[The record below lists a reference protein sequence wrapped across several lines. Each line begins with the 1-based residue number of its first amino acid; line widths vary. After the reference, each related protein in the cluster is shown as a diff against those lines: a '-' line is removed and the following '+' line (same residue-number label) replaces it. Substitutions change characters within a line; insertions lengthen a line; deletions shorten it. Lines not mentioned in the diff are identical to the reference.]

1 MVKIFPLY
9 SGSGGNCTLVQSDN
23 ANLLVDVGLGCRATL
38 SALKMY
44 NLSLSDI
51 TAIVVTHEHSDHI
64 GGISAFV
71 SRSPVPVYA
80 PKAIADLVAKRATYY
95 DVSGIDDVTE
105 IADLRIDRYECS
117 HDAAACYGYRFSD
130 GTNSVATV
138 TDTGCVTTGL
148 VDFLAPCDR
157 IQLESNHDV
166 DMLKNGPYPYP
177 LKRRILSDF
186 GHLSNAQATQV
197 LSDLV
202 GSNVKSVI
210 LAHLSE
216 HNNTAEL
223 AFNSVVNMYADKGLV
238 EGRDICVH
246 VAKQHD
252 NPVIK

>member
-64 GGISAFV
+64 GGISSFV
-71 SRSPVPVYA
+71 SHSPVPVYA
-80 PKAIADLVAKRATYY
+80 PGAIADLVAKRATCC
-95 DVSGIDDVTE
+95 DVSGIADVTE

-166 DMLKNGPYPYP
+166 DMLKSGPYPYP

-186 GHLSNAQATQV
+186 GHLSNDQATQV

-223 AFNSVVNMYADKGLV
+223 AFNNVVNMYADKGLV
-238 EGRDICVH
+238 EGRDISVY

-252 NPVIK
+252 NTVIK

>member
-38 SALKMY
+38 SVLKMY

-64 GGISAFV
+64 GGISSFV
-71 SRSPVPVYA
+71 SHSPVPVYA
-80 PKAIADLVAKRATYY
+80 PKAIADLVAKRATCC
-95 DVSGIDDVTE
+95 DVSGIADVTE
-105 IADLRIDRYECS
+105 IADLRIERYECS

-166 DMLKNGPYPYP
+166 DMLKSGPYPYP

-186 GHLSNAQATQV
+186 GHLSNDQATQV

-223 AFNSVVNMYADKGLV
+223 AFNNVVNMYADKGLV
-238 EGRDICVH
+238 EGRDISVY

-252 NPVIK
+252 NTVIK

>member
-64 GGISAFV
+64 GGISSFV
-71 SRSPVPVYA
+71 SHSPVPVYA
-80 PKAIADLVAKRATYY
+80 PKAIADLVAKRATCC
-95 DVSGIDDVTE
+95 DVSGIADVTE

-166 DMLKNGPYPYP
+166 DMLKSGPYPYP

-186 GHLSNAQATQV
+186 GHLSNDQATQV

-223 AFNSVVNMYADKGLV
+223 AFNNVVNMYADKGLV
-238 EGRDICVH
+238 EGRDISVY

-252 NPVIK
+252 NTVIK

>member
-64 GGISAFV
+64 GGISSFV
-71 SRSPVPVYA
+71 SHSPVPVYA
-80 PKAIADLVAKRATYY
+80 PGAIADLVAKRATCC
-95 DVSGIDDVTE
+95 DVSGIADVTE
-105 IADLRIDRYECS
+105 IADLRIERYECS

-166 DMLKNGPYPYP
+166 DMLKSGPYPYP

-186 GHLSNAQATQV
+186 GHLSNDQATQV

-223 AFNSVVNMYADKGLV
+223 AFNNVVNMYADKGLV
-238 EGRDICVH
+238 EGRDISVY

-252 NPVIK
+252 NTVIK

>member
-64 GGISAFV
+64 GGISSFV
-71 SRSPVPVYA
+71 SHSPVPVYA
-80 PKAIADLVAKRATYY
+80 PKAIADLVAKRATCC
-95 DVSGIDDVTE
+95 DVSGIADVTE
-105 IADLRIDRYECS
+105 IADLRIERYECS

-157 IQLESNHDV
+157 IQLESIHDV
-166 DMLKNGPYPYP
+166 DMLKSGPYPYP

-186 GHLSNAQATQV
+186 GHLSNDQATQV

-223 AFNSVVNMYADKGLV
+223 AFNNVVNMYADKGLV
-238 EGRDICVH
+238 EGRDISVY
-246 VAKQHD
+246 VARQHD
-252 NPVIK
+252 NTVIK

>member
-64 GGISAFV
+64 GGISSFV
-71 SRSPVPVYA
+71 SHSPVPVYA
-80 PKAIADLVAKRATYY
+80 PKAIADLVAKRATCC
-95 DVSGIDDVTE
+95 DVSGIADMTE

-166 DMLKNGPYPYP
+166 DMLKCGQYPYP
-177 LKRRILSDF
+177 LNRRILSDF
-186 GHLSNAQATQV
+186 GHLSNDQATQV

-223 AFNSVVNMYADKGLV
+223 AFNNVVNMYVDKGLV
-238 EGRDICVH
+238 EGRDISVY

-252 NPVIK
+252 NTVIK

>member
-64 GGISAFV
+64 GGISSFV
-71 SRSPVPVYA
+71 SHSPVPVYA
-80 PKAIADLVAKRATYY
+80 PKAIADLVAKRAVCC
-95 DVSGIDDVTE
+95 DVSGIADVTE

-166 DMLKNGPYPYP
+166 DMLKSGPYPYP

-186 GHLSNAQATQV
+186 GHLSNDQATQV

-223 AFNSVVNMYADKGLV
+223 AFNNVVNMYADKGLV
-238 EGRDICVH
+238 EGRDISVY

-252 NPVIK
+252 NTVIK

>member
-44 NLSLSDI
+44 NLSLRDI

-64 GGISAFV
+64 GGISSFV
-71 SRSPVPVYA
+71 SHSPVPVYA
-80 PKAIADLVAKRATYY
+80 PKAIADLVAKRATYC
-95 DVSGIDDVTE
+95 DVSGIADATE

-117 HDAAACYGYRFSD
+117 HDATTCYGYRFSD

-166 DMLKNGPYPYP
+166 DMLKSGPYPYP

-223 AFNSVVNMYADKGLV
+223 AFNNVVNMYADKGLV
-238 EGRDICVH
+238 EGRDISVY
-246 VAKQHD
+246 VARQHD
-252 NPVIK
+252 NTVIK

>member
-64 GGISAFV
+64 GGISSFV
-71 SRSPVPVYA
+71 SHSPVPVYA
-80 PKAIADLVAKRATYY
+80 PKAIADLVARRATCCN
-95 DVSGIDDVTE
+95 VSGIADVTE

-166 DMLKNGPYPYP
+166 DMLKSGPYPYP

-186 GHLSNAQATQV
+186 GHLSNDQATQV

-223 AFNSVVNMYADKGLV
+223 VFNNVVNMYADKGLV
-238 EGRDICVH
+238 EGRDISVY

-252 NPVIK
+252 NTVIK

>member
-64 GGISAFV
+64 GGISSFV
-71 SRSPVPVYA
+71 SHSPVPVYT
-80 PKAIADLVAKRATYY
+80 PKAIADLVAKRATCC
-95 DVSGIDDVTE
+95 DVSGIADVTE
-105 IADLRIDRYECS
+105 IADLRIERYECS

-166 DMLKNGPYPYP
+166 DMLKSGPYPYP

-186 GHLSNAQATQV
+186 GHLSNDQATQV

-223 AFNSVVNMYADKGLV
+223 AFNNVVNMYADKGLV
-238 EGRDICVH
+238 EGRDISVY

-252 NPVIK
+252 NTVIK

>member
-64 GGISAFV
+64 GGISSFV
-71 SRSPVPVYA
+71 SHSPVPVYA
-80 PKAIADLVAKRATYY
+80 PKAIADLVAKRATCCN
-95 DVSGIDDVTE
+95 VSGIADVTE
-105 IADLRIDRYECS
+105 IADLRIERYECS
-117 HDAAACYGYRFSD
+117 HDAAACYGYRFGD

-166 DMLKNGPYPYP
+166 DMLKSGPYPYP

-186 GHLSNAQATQV
+186 GHLSNDQATQV

-223 AFNSVVNMYADKGLV
+223 AFNNVVNMYADKGLV
-238 EGRDICVH
+238 EGRDISVY
-246 VAKQHD
+246 VARQHD
-252 NPVIK
+252 NTVIK

>member
-64 GGISAFV
+64 GGISSFV
-71 SRSPVPVYA
+71 SHSPVPVYT
-80 PKAIADLVAKRATYY
+80 PKAIADLVAKRATYC
-95 DVSGIDDVTE
+95 DVSGIADVTE
-105 IADLRIDRYECS
+105 IADLRVERYECS

-166 DMLKNGPYPYP
+166 DMLKSGPYPYP

-186 GHLSNAQATQV
+186 GHLSNDQATQV

-223 AFNSVVNMYADKGLV
+223 AFNNVVNMYADKGLV
-238 EGRDICVH
+238 EGRDISVY

-252 NPVIK
+252 NTVIK

>member
-9 SGSGGNCTLVQSDN
+9 SGSGGNCTLVESDN

-64 GGISAFV
+64 GGISSFV
-71 SRSPVPVYA
+71 SHSPVPVYT
-80 PKAIADLVAKRATYY
+80 PKAIADLVAKRATCC
-95 DVSGIDDVTE
+95 DVSGIADVTE
-105 IADLRIDRYECS
+105 IADLRVERYECS

-166 DMLKNGPYPYP
+166 DMLKSGPYPYP

-186 GHLSNAQATQV
+186 GHLSNDQATQV

-223 AFNSVVNMYADKGLV
+223 AFNNVVNMYADKGLV
-238 EGRDICVH
+238 EGRDISVY

-252 NPVIK
+252 NTVIK

>member
-64 GGISAFV
+64 GGISSFV
-71 SRSPVPVYA
+71 SHSPVPVYA
-80 PKAIADLVAKRATYY
+80 PKAIADLVAKRATCC
-95 DVSGIDDVTE
+95 DVSGIADVTE
-105 IADLRIDRYECS
+105 IADLRIERYECS

-166 DMLKNGPYPYP
+166 DMLKSGPYPYP

-186 GHLSNAQATQV
+186 GHLSNDQATQV

-223 AFNSVVNMYADKGLV
+223 AFNNVVNMYADKGLV
-238 EGRDICVH
+238 EGRDISVY

-252 NPVIK
+252 NTVIK

>member
-64 GGISAFV
+64 GGISSFV
-71 SRSPVPVYA
+71 SHSPVPVYA
-80 PKAIADLVAKRATYY
+80 PGAIADLVAKRATCC
-95 DVSGIDDVTE
+95 DVTGIADVTE
-105 IADLRIDRYECS
+105 IADLRIERYECS

-166 DMLKNGPYPYP
+166 DMLKSGPYPYP

-186 GHLSNAQATQV
+186 GHLSNDQATQV

-223 AFNSVVNMYADKGLV
+223 AFNNVVNMYADKGLV
-238 EGRDICVH
+238 EGRDISVY

-252 NPVIK
+252 NTVIK

>member
-64 GGISAFV
+64 GGISSFV
-71 SRSPVPVYA
+71 SHSPVPVYA
-80 PKAIADLVAKRATYY
+80 PVAIADLVAKRATYC
-95 DVSGIDDVTE
+95 DVSGIADATE
-105 IADLRIDRYECS
+105 IADLRIERYECS

-166 DMLKNGPYPYP
+166 DMLKSGPYPYP

-186 GHLSNAQATQV
+186 GHLSNDQATQV

-223 AFNSVVNMYADKGLV
+223 AFNNVVNMYADKGLV
-238 EGRDICVH
+238 EGRDISVY
-246 VAKQHD
+246 VARQHD
-252 NPVIK
+252 NTVIK

>member
-44 NLSLSDI
+44 NLSLNDI

-64 GGISAFV
+64 GGISSFV
-71 SRSPVPVYA
+71 SHSPVPVYA
-80 PKAIADLVAKRATYY
+80 PKVIADLVAKRATCC
-95 DVSGIDDVTE
+95 DVSGIADATE

-117 HDAAACYGYRFSD
+117 HDATACYGYRFSD

-166 DMLKNGPYPYP
+166 DMLKSGPYPYP

-202 GSNVKSVI
+202 GSNVKNVI

-223 AFNSVVNMYADKGLV
+223 AFNNVVNMYADKGLV
-238 EGRDICVH
+238 EGRDISVY

-252 NPVIK
+252 NTVIK

>member
-64 GGISAFV
+64 GGISSFV
-71 SRSPVPVYA
+71 SHSPVPVYA
-80 PKAIADLVAKRATYY
+80 PVAIADLVAKRATYC
-95 DVSGIDDVTE
+95 DVSGIADATE
-105 IADLRIDRYECS
+105 IADLRIERYECS

-166 DMLKNGPYPYP
+166 DMLKSGPYPYP

-186 GHLSNAQATQV
+186 GHLSNDQATQV

-223 AFNSVVNMYADKGLV
+223 AFNNVVNMYADKGLV
-238 EGRDICVH
+238 EGRDISVY

-252 NPVIK
+252 NTVIK

>member
-1 MVKIFPLY
+1 MNTTK
-9 SGSGGNCTLVQSDN
+9 Q
-23 ANLLVDVGLGCRATL
+23 
-38 SALKMY
+38 
-44 NLSLSDI
+44 
-51 TAIVVTHEHSDHI
+51 
-64 GGISAFV
+64 
-71 SRSPVPVYA
+71 
-80 PKAIADLVAKRATYY
+80 
-95 DVSGIDDVTE
+95 
-105 IADLRIDRYECS
+105 RIR
-117 HDAAACYGYRFSD
+117 
-130 GTNSVATV
+130 
-138 TDTGCVTTGL
+138 TTGL

-166 DMLKNGPYPYP
+166 DMLKSGPYPYP

-223 AFNSVVNMYADKGLV
+223 AFNNVVNMYADKGLV
-238 EGRDICVH
+238 EGRDISVY

-252 NPVIK
+252 NTVIK

>member
-64 GGISAFV
+64 GGISSFV
-71 SRSPVPVYA
+71 SHSPVPVYA
-80 PKAIADLVAKRATYY
+80 PKAIADLVAKRATCC
-95 DVSGIDDVTE
+95 DVSGIADMTE

-166 DMLKNGPYPYP
+166 DMLKSGQYPYP

-186 GHLSNAQATQV
+186 GHLSNDQATQV

-223 AFNSVVNMYADKGLV
+223 AFNNVVNMYVDKGLV
-238 EGRDICVH
+238 EGRDISVY

-252 NPVIK
+252 NTVIK

>member
-64 GGISAFV
+64 GGISSFV
-71 SRSPVPVYA
+71 SHSPVPVYA
-80 PKAIADLVAKRATYY
+80 PKAIADLVAKRATCC
-95 DVSGIDDVTE
+95 DVSGIADVTE
-105 IADLRIDRYECS
+105 IADLRVERYECS

-166 DMLKNGPYPYP
+166 DMLKSGPYPYP

-186 GHLSNAQATQV
+186 GHLSNDQATQV

-223 AFNSVVNMYADKGLV
+223 AFNNVLNMYADKGLV
-238 EGRDICVH
+238 EGRDISVY

-252 NPVIK
+252 NTVIK

>member
-44 NLSLSDI
+44 NLSLNDI

-64 GGISAFV
+64 GGISSFV
-71 SRSPVPVYA
+71 SHSPVPVYA
-80 PKAIADLVAKRATYY
+80 PKA
-95 DVSGIDDVTE
+95 

-117 HDAAACYGYRFSD
+117 HDATACYGYRFSD

-166 DMLKNGPYPYP
+166 DMLKSGPYPYP

-223 AFNSVVNMYADKGLV
+223 AFNNVVNMYADKGLV
-238 EGRDICVH
+238 EGRDISVY
-246 VAKQHD
+246 VARQHD
-252 NPVIK
+252 NTVIK